1 MGGLSGTAAR
11 IWTKPPTRH
20 PSRKPEAEAPQV
32 EWVTA
37 TTYVFTAALLGR
49 YQPRLR
55 ESASRYR

>member
-1 MGGLSGTAAR
+1 MEG
-11 IWTKPPTRH
+11 PPGPSITRH
-20 PSRKPEAEAPQV
+20 PSRKPEAEAPQVEWV